1 MSAPLHAHNQTAW
14 SEFLAELDT
23 WAASGRRAEFWWRDD
38 DATKPGPALDR
49 LIAITGANP
58 LALAVIPASATAEL
72 ASVTRDY
79 PNIDVVQHG
88 FAHTNHAPI
97 GEKKAEFGA
106 HRPIQVMRNEI
117 LEGRKRLTEL
127 FGATFTAVF
136 VPPWNRIASSV
147 AAALEACEFSR
158 LSTFGS
164 TDPNAIP
171 KQINCHIDIVNWRGG
186 RGFLGVEPVLDA
198 FTALLSGIRTGAL
211 PVELPVGLLT
221 HHRDHDDAGWLF
233 LEELAPVLADHPGVN
248 WLPVVPEKGAR

>member
-136 VPPWNRIASSV
+136 VPPGIASRV
-147 AAALEACEFSR
+147 RSR
-158 LSTFGS
+158 RRWKPANF
-164 TDPNAIP
+164 
-171 KQINCHIDIVNWRGG
+171 
-186 RGFLGVEPVLDA
+186 RGF
-198 FTALLSGIRTGAL
+198 R
-211 PVELPVGLLT
+211 
-221 HHRDHDDAGWLF
+221 R
-233 LEELAPVLADHPGVN
+233 LAAPTRMPYRNKSIATSTL
-248 WLPVVPEKGAR
+248 